1 MVKIENNMLVL
12 DSSFTKEDVEAIN
25 NYVAIAEKREADRI
39 IAIVK
44 QIEFHGMTHSL
55 NCLQRHEMA
64 QDIVDAI
71 EGKTNLD

>member
-25 NYVAIAEKREADRI
+25 NYVALTKKRETDRI
-39 IAIVK
+39 IAIVRE
-44 QIEFHGMTHSL
+44 IEFHGQTHSVS
-55 NCLQRHEMA
+55 CLQRHEMA

-71 EGKTNLD
+71 EGKIDA